1 MFDFTRKLGTVARN
15 QANHL
20 AVQFGG
26 QLASYAELAGRLN
39 TLVEELDC
47 RGSLRVLI
55 LLPDGLVSYVLLLYL
70 FLSKA
75 VVVPVSLLSVT
86 SFLVN
91 LCKSVRPHLVV
102 TNQILYKRHRSVL
115 GDEICLLVGAKAA
128 RCGLSFNY
136 EVTEGSRKARPARF
150 HVPSDVSGIR
160 VIFFTSGSTGTPK
173 GVCLTEANIL
183 AAAKA
188 NVQILAL
195 TSSRRSLLTVPLYD
209 YYGYIQIVKI
219 VSHILSGSGFIFG
232 GNPLFPDR
240 FFNTIN
246 AEKVTDLVLVPHTVR
261 RILRMLE

>member
-26 QLASYAELAGRLN
+26 QLASYAELAERLN

-75 VVVPVSLLSVT
+75 VVVPVSPLSVT

-150 HVPSDVSGIR
+150 HVPNVPSDVSGIR

-209 YYGYIQIVKI
+209 YYGYIQIVTL
-219 VSHILSGSGFIFG
+219 LSGV
-232 GNPLFPDR
+232 
-240 FFNTIN
+240 FF
-246 AEKVTDLVLVPHTVR
+246 EV
-261 RILRMLE
+261 